1 MVLFLVLLSVLIRS
15 IVSWLSMKENS
26 NPLMKTQQYC
36 VICWSNGGLDLGAMA
51 RMCQCPSL
59 ACDSWM
65 FAFRGF
71 RFAGVGISQLL
82 SNDFVGR
89 SVTIS
94 SSHT

>member
-1 MVLFLVLLSVLIRS
+1 MMVLFLVLLSVLIRS

-36 VICWSNGGLDLGAMA
+36 VICWSSGGLDLGAMA

-65 FAFRGF
+65 FALEALGLQGL
-71 RFAGVGISQLL
+71 A
-82 SNDFVGR
+82 
-89 SVTIS
+89 
-94 SSHT
+94 